1 MYNKVSSVAAML
13 LLALAVSCTK
23 VDIAD
28 GPGSGISSM
37 SAIDFSLTWDETL
50 FKDGIHPDNITVI
63 MSRIQNETKHYVYTI
78 DAQGNLVDPT
88 PVLPPSDD
96 QPSEDEGTEEDG
108 TTDGSEGTE
117 DGNTGADGEN
127 TGNEG
132 TGTEDGTIEEGN
144 AEEGN
149 AEGDSNTEED
159 GSTDGENA
167 GSEDTGNGD
176 TTTDEGTEDGTTEDG
191 ITGDSNTE
199 TDPEPVAPNIV
210 HNGLYSVMA
219 VAAHSPDHYYIP
231 DQKEFCDSIAYR
243 MRDLYIAIPQMSEE
257 EKAEELLVDY
267 NPLYPNIRSVDPLYY
282 VRAESKSQ
290 TKIGSGNSTVIL
302 SPQQLTRKITFT
314 LTLDIEEGVTIDRLV
329 GMISGV
335 PVKAQFI
342 SGIVTDVN
350 TGKMHFDLAET
361 GERQEVS
368 TTDKGTPVH
377 RLTFK
382 GSVNVLGLFPPQEA
396 TAKTGPGIITLLV
409 HASAV
414 NDNGT
419 KYTRIYHDNT
429 NLKTQIEAAEIMLE
443 TEDRTGYEFSDRGQA
458 KIREFSIEA
467 RPFTE
472 SGFVVTRDN
481 IIYSTGQGS
490 EHWVGNDTSDDDGLN
505 HEF

>member
-1 MYNKVSSVAAML
+1 MKNLRMYIKVSSVAAML

-23 VDIAD
+23 VEIAD

-50 FKDGIHPDNITVI
+50 FKDGIHPDNITVV

-78 DAQGNLVDPT
+78 DAQGNLVERET
-88 PVLPPSDD
+88 VLPPADD
-96 QPSEDEGTEEDG
+96 QPADDQPTDDQPTEGDGTEDSNAEGSNTEGTE
-108 TTDGSEGTE
+108 GTE
-117 DGNTGADGEN
+117 
-127 TGNEG
+127 
-132 TGTEDGTIEEGN
+132 
-144 AEEGN
+144 
-149 AEGDSNTEED
+149 
-159 GSTDGENA
+159 
-167 GSEDTGNGD
+167 NG
-176 TTTDEGTEDGTTEDG
+176 
-191 ITGDSNTE
+191 E

-302 SPQQLTRKITFT
+302 SPLQLTRKITFT

-342 SGIVTDVN
+342 SGIVTDLN

-361 GERQEVS
+361 GQRQEVS
-368 TTDKGTPVH
+368 KTDKGTPVY
-377 RLTFK
+377 RLTFQ
-382 GSVNVLGLFPPQEA
+382 GSANVLGLFPPQEA

>member
-1 MYNKVSSVAAML
+1 MKNLRMYIKVSSVAAML

-23 VDIAD
+23 VEIAD

-50 FKDGIHPDNITVI
+50 FKDGIHPDNITVV

-78 DAQGNLVDPT
+78 DAQGNLVERET
-88 PVLPPSDD
+88 VLPPADD
-96 QPSEDEGTEEDG
+96 QPTDDQPTEGDGTEDSNAEGSNTEGTE
-108 TTDGSEGTE
+108 GTE
-117 DGNTGADGEN
+117 
-127 TGNEG
+127 
-132 TGTEDGTIEEGN
+132 
-144 AEEGN
+144 
-149 AEGDSNTEED
+149 
-159 GSTDGENA
+159 
-167 GSEDTGNGD
+167 NG
-176 TTTDEGTEDGTTEDG
+176 
-191 ITGDSNTE
+191 E

-290 TKIGSGNSTVIL
+290 TKIGSGNSMVIL

-361 GERQEVS
+361 GQRQEVS
-368 TTDKGTPVH
+368 QTDKGTPVY
-377 RLTFK
+377 RLTFQ
-382 GSVNVLGLFPPQEA
+382 GSANVLGLFPPQEA
-396 TAKTGPGIITLLV
+396 TSKTGPGIITLLV